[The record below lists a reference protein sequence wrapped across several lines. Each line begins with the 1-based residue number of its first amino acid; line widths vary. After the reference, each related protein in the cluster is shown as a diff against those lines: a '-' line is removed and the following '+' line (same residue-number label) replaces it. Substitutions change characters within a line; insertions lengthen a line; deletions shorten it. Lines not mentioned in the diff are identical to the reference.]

1 MHEAKAQTRD
11 SIATSANF
19 VLSLRS
25 VTGSVFVGVIGGLFS
40 GLTGTGGGAIIVPL
54 LVLNLRIPQHVAH
67 GSSLA
72 IMVLAAIAGAFT
84 YSRAGYTD
92 WGVALLLTIGGLT
105 GVVLGARL
113 MLRVPVLLLRR
124 TLGLF
129 ILLVALRLLLGG

>member
-1 MHEAKAQTRD
+1 VHEVKTEAQGPL
-11 SIATSANF
+11 AASAQF
-19 VLSLRS
+19 ALSLRS
-25 VTGSVFVGVIGGLFS
+25 AIGSVLVGIIDGLFS
-40 GLTGTGGGAIIVPL
+40 GLTGTGGGAIVVPL
-54 LVLNLRIPQHVAH
+54 LVLNLRVPQRIAH

-92 WGVALLLTIGGLT
+92 WRVAFLLALGSLI

-124 TLGLF
+124 IFGIFLLF
-129 ILLVALRLLLGG
+129 VALRLLLGG